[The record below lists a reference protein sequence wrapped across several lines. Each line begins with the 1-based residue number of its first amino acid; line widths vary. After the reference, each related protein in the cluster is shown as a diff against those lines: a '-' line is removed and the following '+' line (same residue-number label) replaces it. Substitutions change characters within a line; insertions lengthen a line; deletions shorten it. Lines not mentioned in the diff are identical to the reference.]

1 MFIYLLRH
9 GIAED
14 AGPRTSDDQRAL
26 TPEGMQRLQA
36 AAPAWRRAI
45 ARLDAIHCSPLQRAR
60 QTATVLA
67 EATGFAMPPAID
79 PALIP
84 SAEPLVAFE
93 LIQAA
98 MHDNLDGI
106 ALVGH
111 EPHLGY
117 LLGMLLTGSERG
129 CVPFKKGMLVGVE
142 MESKTSLVGQIVFAL
157 SQRVAGR
164 LA

>member
-1 MFIYLLRH
+1 MFVYLLRH

-14 AGPRTSDDQRAL
+14 AGPRVSDDERAL
-26 TPEGMQRLQA
+26 TREGVDRLQA
-36 AAPAWRRAI
+36 AAPAWGRAI
-45 ARLDAIHCSPLQRAR
+45 ARLDAIHCSPLLRAR
-60 QTATVLA
+60 QTAAVLA
-67 EATGFAMPPAID
+67 EATGLAKPPNIE

-84 SAEPLVAFE
+84 SAQPLVAFE

-98 MHDNLDGI
+98 MHEGLDAI

-142 MESKTSLVGQIVFAL
+142 MESRTSLVGQIVFAL

>member
-1 MFIYLLRH
+1 MFVYLLRH

-14 AGPRTSDDQRAL
+14 AGPRVSDDERAL
-26 TPEGMQRLQA
+26 TDEGRRRLQQA
-36 AAPAWRRAI
+36 MPAWRRSL
-45 ARLDAIHCSPLQRAR
+45 RSLDRIYCSPLVRAR
-60 QTATVLA
+60 QTAALLA
-67 EATGFAMPPAID
+67 EAARHASPPIIE
-79 PALIP
+79 PGLIP

-93 LIQAA
+93 MIQTA
-98 MHDNLDGI
+98 MHEDASGI

-142 MESKTSLVGQIVFAL
+142 MESKTSMVGQMVFAL
-157 SQRVAGR
+157 SQRVAGD
-164 LA
+164 LS